1 VNSFRRF
8 ASPSWRFPSRGGI
21 VVGGLGVDPGFAA
34 RCFDLFPER
43 RAGFQVVHKELRS
56 SERRFTVG
64 RRRYHEDNVFSR
76 HDTPVSMNNGDAQQ
90 GPTADSLCDVS
101 FDLGFGH
108 AGIMLECK
116 RGYWLVVLGASADS
130 GKRHNR
136 ADVSATARQLRHFRG
151 GVERLALQAY
161 GRFHA
166 LNVARSHKRGYPP
179 VMGGKNAISPAPL
192 IAASGCT

>member
-21 VVGGLGVDPGFAA
+21 IIGSLSVDPGFAA

-56 SERRFTVG
+56 SERRFTVS
-64 RRRYHEDNVFSR
+64 RRSHHEDYVFSR
-76 HDTPVSMNNGDAQQ
+76 HDTPVSMNNGHAQQ
-90 GPTADSLCDVS
+90 GPTVSSLCNVS
-101 FDLGFGH
+101 FDLGFRH
-108 AGIMLECK
+108 AGIMLERK
-116 RGYWLVVLGASADS
+116 RGYRLVALGASADS
-130 GKRHNR
+130 GKRRNR
-136 ADVSATARQLRHFRG
+136 ADVSSAAGQLRHFRG

-192 IAASGCT
+192 IAVSGRT